1 VEDTASG
8 CRRDYPFTP
17 KDQGGKAGLNR
28 GGPHRV
34 GVCNFRPPR
43 MCSFRSPLTPALRA
57 SVKKLLFASL
67 LVALE
72 AFTAGGA
79 PLKIAVLAPLTG
91 YVSTFGASTRN
102 GAFLAIDQWNARGG
116 VLGTKITAVLEDSQ
130 CAQVPAEKAANKVI
144 TQDHVHYIIGEVC
157 SRASIPIAVIA
168 NKAKVIQISP
178 SSTEPGLTVDEEGRT
193 RAYVFRACFIDPFQ
207 GIFGAS
213 FAIGNL
219 KAHRAFIILDPANS
233 YSRGLAESFEAS
245 FKAQGGR
252 IVGWETY
259 DHDSDVDFS
268 AILSKARDARPD
280 IIYLPD
286 SYSVVNLVTRQAR
299 LAGVR
304 TPFLGGDG
312 WDSADLDTTAADGA
326 YFTDH
331 FSAENPRPEVQAF
344 RAAYGAAYKDANG
357 QPTVPDAL
365 AALAYD
371 ATNLLLRAI
380 SRAGVD
386 NTDRVRL
393 ALEDTDDNSV
403 TGRITYDSQHNP
415 EKPAVVLSVRSGKVK
430 FFALVEP

>member
-1 VEDTASG
+1 MK
-8 CRRDYPFTP
+8 R
-17 KDQGGKAGLNR
+17 LI
-28 GGPHRV
+28 
-34 GVCNFRPPR
+34 
-43 MCSFRSPLTPALRA
+43 
-57 SVKKLLFASL
+57 FATV
-67 LVALE
+67 LVAAG
-72 AFTAGGA
+72 AFMACSA
-79 PLKIAVLAPLTG
+79 PLKIAVLAPMTG
-91 YVSTFGASTRN
+91 FVSTFGASTRD

-116 VLGTKITAVLEDSQ
+116 VLGMKIKAILEDSQ
-130 CAQVPAEKAANKVI
+130 CAEAPAKKAANKVI

-157 SRASIPIAVIA
+157 SRASIPISVIA
-168 NKAKVIQISP
+168 NKARVIQISP

-219 KAHRAFIILDPANS
+219 KAHRAFIMLDPTNS
-233 YSRGLAESFEAS
+233 YCRGLAESFEAS

-252 IVGWETY
+252 IVGKETY
-259 DHDSDVDFS
+259 AHDSDVDFS
-268 AILSKARDARPD
+268 AILSKAREARPD
-280 IIYLPD
+280 VIYLPD
-286 SYSVVNLVTRQAR
+286 SYSIVNLVTRQAR
-299 LAGVR
+299 LAGIR
-304 TPFLGGDG
+304 APFLGGDG
-312 WDSADLDTTAADGA
+312 WDSADLDTAAADGA

-331 FSAENPRPEVQAF
+331 YSGEDPRPEVQAF
-344 RAAYGAAYKDANG
+344 RAVYGAAFKDANG
-357 QPTVPDAL
+357 KPAVPDAL